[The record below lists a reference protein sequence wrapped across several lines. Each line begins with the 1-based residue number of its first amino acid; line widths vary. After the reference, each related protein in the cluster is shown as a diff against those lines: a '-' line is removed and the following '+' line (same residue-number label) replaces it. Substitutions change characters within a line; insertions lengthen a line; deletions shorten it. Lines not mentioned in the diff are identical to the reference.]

1 MYSDYQLQRRYV
13 DRIELLCWLTVARQL
28 RADTS
33 EACIFRQSWLKKIVS
48 NVDTATVVRCSD
60 RLRRD
65 VRFATG
71 H

>member
-1 MYSDYQLQRRYV
+1 MYSGYQLQSRYV
-13 DRIELLCWLTVARQL
+13 DRFGLQCWLTVARQL
-28 RADTS
+28 RADSS
-33 EACIFRQSWLKKIVS
+33 EACIFRQSWLKKIAS

-60 RLRRD
+60 RLWRD